1 MKKVLALAVALAA
14 ACRSTEPP
22 ATKIATAV
30 DASQTVMRTYRVP
43 PGQEKAVERLLR
55 GNSYP
60 VAAASDKGVADTHF
74 VRLNPQFTGDGYF
87 ILTAP
92 TGIQD
97 GVVQLLDELKT
108 RPAASGPTSIE
119 TTYWLVLGYPS
130 DKPEIPTQLAAIE
143 PALKGIAD
151 LGAMRFEPYETV
163 QMMSLDG
170 DEARAT
176 GKRAE
181 IRQTASADQNAID
194 VRLEIKVTGADDA
207 PRDTIETAVRVKP
220 GQFSVLGEAGFRP
233 KGSGPNDV
241 TPTLF
246 YVVRTRPMT

>member
-1 MKKVLALAVALAA
+1 MKNVLTLAVALAA

-22 ATKIATAV
+22 TKMATAT

-43 PGQEKAVERLLR
+43 PGQDKAVERLLR

-60 VAAASDKGVADTHF
+60 VSAASDKGVADTHF

-92 TGIQD
+92 TGIQE

-119 TTYWLVLGYPS
+119 NTYWLVLGYPS
-130 DKPEIPTQLAAIE
+130 AKPEIPEQLSTIA

-151 LGAMRFEPYETV
+151 LGPMRFEPYETIQV
-163 QMMSLDG
+163 TSLDG

-176 GKRAE
+176 ARLAE
-181 IRQTASADQNAID
+181 VRQTASADKDAID
-194 VRLEIKVTGADDA
+194 IRLEIKVRGDEDSSTKDE
-207 PRDTIETAVRVKP
+207 IETNVRVKP
-220 GQFSVLGEAGFRP
+220 GQFSVLGEAGFKP
-233 KGSGPNDV
+233 KGLGPNDV